1 MSTGLETWNTNLFE
15 VVELYPFVGSE
26 MALAVCAI
34 AAWLIWH
41 VLQIKA
47 ENKTL
52 AEEDALFQD
61 KAKLAAARRLA
72 NAETLEET
80 AKAHAEGM

>member
-26 MALAVCAI
+26 YVLAFCGLG
-34 AAWLIWH
+34 AWLIWH
-41 VLQIKA
+41 YLQIRM
-47 ENKTL
+47 ENKAL

-61 KAKLAAARRLA
+61 KAKLAAARKLS
-72 NAETLEET
+72 NAETVAET
-80 AKAHAEGM
+80 AKAHVNGL